1 MDESGRIEL
10 EQGWALIDERGF
22 KPLAAILD
30 LGGDY
35 RGRHGGQGPQE
46 WSRIYTTVYKMCIQR
61 PPRAYAEDLYMR
73 VEQTLS
79 TYLRQSTLPA
89 LHAVHGEFMLREL
102 GRRWANHKLMVRWV
116 TRTFSYVDRYYVK
129 RHERPSL
136 EHVGYTC
143 FKRDVFD
150 SIAPDV
156 RTAALNIVC
165 RERDGE
171 AVDRALL
178 KAVLGIFAEMGMG
191 KLDVY
196 TEGWER
202 HFLEDTAEFYRRAS
216 ARWAEEDSFPDYMRK
231 VDACI
236 NEERERAEQ
245 YLNQQTKE
253 RLQRVCERELLT
265 VHQQSLLDK
274 ENSGLVALLENNK
287 REDLKLLYK
296 LYSRVQNGLGPIGQI
311 LKNHIKK
318 EGMELV
324 REQRARIETAKAAE
338 ALDKTTSP
346 SGAAEGGASSADASS
361 ASTAMNVPTS
371 GSAIA
376 KSGTTMSHAAASAAS
391 GTAVSLQGKPDFIQ
405 SLLSLHDRYMDLV
418 NNCFDK
424 HVVFNKAMK
433 EAFERFVN
441 EQVGDASTAQL
452 FANFCDS
459 LLNSTGVGAKMNEVE
474 VEIQLEK
481 LVKLFT
487 YLSEKDVY
495 QEFCRKQLAKR
506 LLLDRSHSD
515 DAERFLIGKLK
526 QSCGS
531 HFTSKLEGM
540 ITDMNVS
547 RDTQTAFYQW
557 NMDRIQGKGGQSPS
571 AGPSDVGDGVVT
583 NSSDAVMAVAGAR
596 PSGSPSA
603 PSPGDGGPGSA
614 CMVEGVDF
622 SVRVLTTGHWPTY
635 TEDKLVVPPQIEAC
649 TSHFKAFYN
658 SRTSQRVLRWVYGL
672 GKATLESRMFVGQ
685 KPFGKVELH
694 VSTHQM
700 CILLMFNDRDTLS
713 YDEVWE
719 AIRSKA
725 AKDTKD
731 APSGEELVKASIWSL
746 TTKYP
751 LLLKEPKSR
760 ELKSSDVFLL
770 NTRYVSPRKR
780 ITIPM
785 PTAKISEEEREA
797 AHETVVEDRRH
808 AIEAAIVRVMKQHKI
823 LEHQMLI
830 MEVSKLCNPVFK
842 PEPRAIKSRIE
853 ELINREYLQ
862 REEGSSSCYKYLA

>member
-1 MDESGRIEL
+1 MDDQHGRIDL
-10 EQGWALIDERGF
+10 EEGWALIDERGF

-61 PPRAYAEDLYMR
+61 PPRAYAEDLYIR
-73 VEQTLS
+73 VEKTLS
-79 TYLRQSTLPA
+79 TYLRMSTLPA
-89 LHAVHGEFMLREL
+89 LHSVHGEFMLREL

-156 RTAALNIVC
+156 RAAALNIVC

-202 HFLEDTAEFYRRAS
+202 YFLEDTAEFYKRAS
-216 ARWAEEDSFPDYMRK
+216 ARWAEEDSFPDYLRK
-231 VDACI
+231 VDSCI

-296 LYSRVQNGLGPIGQI
+296 LYSRVQNGLVPIGQI

-338 ALDKTTSP
+338 ALEKSP
-346 SGAAEGGASSADASS
+346 SGAGGADAVGPSGNSPSMGPGLNLSPNALESSKGPGTSGTGTASGVAASSA
-361 ASTAMNVPTS
+361 
-371 GSAIA
+371 
-376 KSGTTMSHAAASAAS
+376 
-391 GTAVSLQGKPDFIQ
+391 GKPDFIQ
-405 SLLSLHDRYMDLV
+405 SLLALHDRYMDLV

-547 RDTQTAFYQW
+547 RDTQIAFHQW
-557 NMDRIQGKGGQSPS
+557 NLDRIYGKGSLCASLAVP
-571 AGPSDVGDGVVT
+571 DVVEGAVT
-583 NSSDAVMAVAGAR
+583 ASSDAVMAVAGSR
-596 PSGSPSA
+596 PSTSPTAASPSD
-603 PSPGDGGPGSA
+603 SGSGSA
-614 CMVEGVDF
+614 CIVEGVDF

-635 TEDKLVVPPQIEAC
+635 TEDKIVLPPQIELC
-649 TSHFKAFYN
+649 TSHFKNFYN
-658 SRTSQRVLRWVYGL
+658 SRTSQRILRWVYGL
-672 GKATLESRMFVGQ
+672 GKATLESRMFVGK
-685 KPFGKVELH
+685 KPFDKVELH

-700 CILLMFNDRDTLS
+700 CILLMFNDRDTVT

-719 AIRSKA
+719 QIRSKS
-725 AKDTKD
+725 AKETKD
-731 APSGEELVKASIWSL
+731 APTGEELVKASIWSL

-751 LLLKEPKSR
+751 LLIKEPKGR
-760 ELKSSDVFLL
+760 ELKLTDSFSL
-770 NTRYVSPRKR
+770 NTKFVSPRKR
-780 ITIPM
+780 ISIPM

-808 AIEAAIVRVMKQHKI
+808 AIEAAIVRVMKQHKT
-823 LEHQMLI
+823 LDHQMLI

-862 REEGSSSCYKYLA
+862 REEGSSSSYRYLA